1 LFYIKFSNSLHI
13 YETIKYFVP
22 VFKIMEEK
30 EDAAV
35 EKEEK
40 EMSLQEEKV
49 DCFLHELGLIT
60 YYESPVFVSDDK
72 KRPRVWSPDFFLPE
86 LGIYIEVCGAKRR
99 AYKYRR
105 EIYQKNKIPVIFVKT
120 YFDEKSWKEWI
131 LKGIREIHHE
141 RNELIKNKNLFLKLS
156 IN

>member
-1 LFYIKFSNSLHI
+1 
-13 YETIKYFVP
+13 
-22 VFKIMEEK
+22 MEEK

-40 EMSLQEEKV
+40 EMSIQEEKV
-49 DCFLHELGLIT
+49 AQFLGELGLIK
-60 YYESPVFVSDDK
+60 YYESPVFILDDK
-72 KRPRVWSPDFFLPE
+72 ERPRVWSPDFFLPE

-120 YFDEKSWKEWI
+120 YFEEKSWKEWI
-131 LKGIREIHHE
+131 RKEIRRIHDE
-141 RNELIKNKNLFLKLS
+141 RCTLIKKHGLYPKLS
-156 IN
+156 AD

>member
-1 LFYIKFSNSLHI
+1 
-13 YETIKYFVP
+13 
-22 VFKIMEEK
+22 MEEK

-40 EMSLQEEKV
+40 ERSIQETRVEQ
-49 DCFLHELGLIT
+49 FLNELGLHT
-60 YYESPVFVSDDK
+60 DFESPVFITDDK

-86 LGIYIEVCGAKRR
+86 LGIYIEVCGAMRR

-120 YFDEKSWKEWI
+120 YFDEKDWIDWI
-131 LKGIREIHHE
+131 LTEIRRIHGERSNLITKKGLYQKISA
-141 RNELIKNKNLFLKLS
+141 K
-156 IN
+156 